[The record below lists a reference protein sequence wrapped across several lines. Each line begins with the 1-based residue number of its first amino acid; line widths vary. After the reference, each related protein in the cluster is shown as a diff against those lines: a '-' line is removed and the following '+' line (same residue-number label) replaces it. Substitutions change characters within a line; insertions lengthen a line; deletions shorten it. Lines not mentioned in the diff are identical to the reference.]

1 VTETLR
7 RTVAARPQLVIF
19 DLDGTLTDSAQG
31 IVSSFQHALGEVGAV
46 VPDGDLASRIV
57 GPPMH
62 HTLREMGLG
71 KDTDA
76 AIAAYRADYTA
87 RGWAMNRLFDGI
99 AALLADLQAAGVRL
113 AVATSKAEPT
123 ARRILA
129 HFGLDGHFEV
139 IAGASVD
146 GSRAT
151 KSDVVAHALAQ
162 LHPLPD
168 RVLMVGD
175 RSHDVEGAA
184 EHGIDTVVV
193 GWGYGR
199 KDFADPHAVSALA
212 HVSTIDDLRAVLGVC
227 PPQAGGPPAREGG
240 TLSRRGRGS
249 GV

>member
-1 VTETLR
+1 LTGHSTTVDVGDNGQVTETLR
-7 RTVAARPQLVIF
+7 TTVAARPQLVIF

-31 IVSSFQHALGEVGAV
+31 IVSSFRHALGQIGAV
-46 VPDGDLASRIV
+46 VPDGDLAGRIV

-62 HTLREMGLG
+62 HTLSAMGLG
-71 KDTDA
+71 DDADA
-76 AIAAYRADYTA
+76 AIAAYRADYST
-87 RGWAMNRLFDGI
+87 RGWAMNSLFEGV
-99 AALLADLQAAGVRL
+99 AALLADLKAAGVRL

-123 ARRILA
+123 ARRILE
-129 HFGLDGHFEV
+129 HFGLDGYFEV

-162 LHPLPD
+162 LRPLPD

-199 KDFADPHAVSALA
+199 DDFSDPQAPRGVA
-212 HVSTIDDLRAVLGVC
+212 HVETIGDLREVLGV
-227 PPQAGGPPAREGG
+227 
-240 TLSRRGRGS
+240 
-249 GV
+249 